1 MKKRG
6 VSRKFLTVALALGL
20 LANAG
25 GKPAFAKAREVIGSA
40 KTTAIHDCNIEANK
54 FSPITQL
61 PNQLR
66 CTEPALPEM
75 DSHLVSVD
83 LLPHVRYWPLADI
96 CFAPTNAC
104 SGGKGD
110 VIVDGPQC
118 PLMTQ
123 SGHLVLPGTGT
134 SA

>member
-40 KTTAIHDCNIEANK
+40 RTTAITIAISRRINSVP
-54 FSPITQL
+54 SPNYRT
-61 PNQLR
+61 NLR
-66 CTEPALPEM
+66 CTEPALPGM

-123 SGHLVLPGTGT
+123 SGHWPPH
-134 SA
+134 S

>member
-40 KTTAIHDCNIEANK
+40 RTTAITIAISRRINSVP
-54 FSPITQL
+54 SPNYRT
-61 PNQLR
+61 NLR
-66 CTEPALPEM
+66 CTEPALPDM

-123 SGHLVLPGTGT
+123 CGHWPPH
-134 SA
+134 S